1 MTNANNN
8 PYAHWTKIRKVC
20 IVGAGTM
27 GSGIAAH
34 LQNLGFD
41 VTLLDCTQSAAENGL
56 HRATNSRPPHFYLP
70 SDAQKIRVGGID
82 EHIAWAAEADWI
94 CEAVFE
100 QMDVKHEVLEKL
112 SRAVRPDALFS
123 TNTSGLEI
131 ELLAEALPDSL
142 RPRFMG
148 THFFNP
154 PRYLKL
160 LELIPSSYTD
170 PLAVAA
176 ATEFFEQEV
185 ARRVVLA
192 LDTPGFIANRYGM
205 WCMYKAIHATEKLGL
220 SVEQVDAITG
230 PFIGR
235 PRTGSFRLNDIVGL
249 DIMVDIASNIQKRC
263 TDDPFLD
270 VFETPKSMHFLLG
283 KNWIGE
289 KVGQGYYKREGKEL
303 LALDLTTMAYRVRRD
318 PELRT
323 IEEFGRVPL
332 AERLKRGLAAPDE
345 TGEFLRAYLVPILAY
360 ADWLRPQISH
370 SVQDFDRVMHWGF
383 GWEMGPFA
391 MCDAICSDVLKSVG
405 GKLSTEQPFYK
416 ESMQLT
422 SDNTTYVPVRD
433 ESEFKNLREYPLI
446 QERATFNLRDL
457 GDGVTAICATTK
469 LGVFSPTYIDELTE
483 YITNE
488 VPGPYVLTTEDRAFS
503 AGFDL
508 KVIQSYIESGNS
520 AGLEAALLKF
530 QQLGHALST
539 KPGVAAV
546 FGYCLGGGLEMAI
559 SCSEVVAAVET
570 RIGFP
575 EAKVGLIPGGR
586 GTVLMR
592 LFTQPDTKTMS
603 EMAIRL
609 AEGRVGSNAVEAKH
623 LGFLR
628 PTDHV
633 EFHPDRLIHTAKRKA
648 LEAKVRPLPEWSP
661 VVGPLVGRID
671 QDLEQFRAKGTFTEH
686 DVEIGERIKVVFAK
700 ANDLENALERE
711 RREFVHL
718 AEMALT
724 QVRIRHMLETGNP
737 MKN

>member
-1 MTNANNN
+1 M
-8 PYAHWTKIRKVC
+8 
-20 IVGAGTM
+20 
-27 GSGIAAH
+27 
-34 LQNLGFD
+34 
-41 VTLLDCTQSAAENGL
+41 AENGL
-56 HRATNSRPPHFYLP
+56 HRALNSRPPHFYLP
-70 SDAQKIRVGGID
+70 SDAQEIRVGGIN
-82 EHIAWAAEADWI
+82 EHTAWVAEADWI

-100 QMDVKHEVLEKL
+100 QMDVKHEVLGIL

-131 ELLAEALPDSL
+131 QLLAEALPDSL

-176 ATEFFEQEV
+176 ATQFFEQEV

-205 WCMYKAIHATEKLGL
+205 WCMYKAIHAAEKLGL
-220 SVEQVDAITG
+220 TIEQVDAITG

-235 PRTGSFRLNDIVGL
+235 PRSGSFRLNDIVGL
-249 DIMVDIASNIQKRC
+249 DIMLDIASNIRKRC
-263 TDDPFLD
+263 TDDPYLD
-270 VFETPKSMHFLLG
+270 VLETPKSMQFLLK

-289 KVGQGYYKREGKEL
+289 KVGQGYYKREGKEM

-323 IEEFGRVPL
+323 VEELGRLPL

-345 TGEFLRAYLVPILAY
+345 TGEFLRAYLIPILAY

-370 SVQDFDRVMHWGF
+370 SVQDFDRVMQWGF
-383 GWEMGPFA
+383 GWEIGPFA
-391 MCDAICSDVLKSVG
+391 LCDAIGSDVLKSVG

-416 ESMQLT
+416 EGLQL
-422 SDNTTYVPVRD
+422 SRDNTTYVPVKN
-433 ESEFKNLREYPLI
+433 ESEFKSLREYPLI
-446 QERATFNLRDL
+446 QQRANFNLRDL

-469 LGVFSPTYIDELTE
+469 LGVFSPNYIDELTE
-483 YITNE
+483 YIKNE
-488 VPGPYVLTTEDRAFS
+488 ASGPFVLTTEDRAFS

-508 KVIQSYIESGNS
+508 KVIQSYIESGDF
-520 AGLEAALLKF
+520 AGLESALLKF
-530 QQLGHALST
+530 QQLGQALST

-546 FGYCLGGGLEMAI
+546 FGYCLGGGLEIAI
-559 SCSEVVAAVET
+559 SCSEVVAAAET
-570 RIGFP
+570 QIGFP
-575 EAKVGLIPGGR
+575 EAKVGFIPGGR

-603 EMAIRL
+603 EMAVRL
-609 AEGRVGSNAVEAKH
+609 AEGRVASNAVEAKH

-628 PTDHV
+628 HTDHI
-633 EFHPDRLIHTAKRKA
+633 EFHPDRLIHTAKQRA
-648 LEAKVRPLPEWSP
+648 IGAKVRPLPEWLP

-671 QDLEQFRAKGTFTEH
+671 QELERLRVKGTLSEH
-686 DVEIGERIKVVFAK
+686 DVEIGERIKMIFAK
-700 ANDLENALERE
+700 PNDLESALERE

-718 AEMALT
+718 AEMAPT
-724 QVRIRHMLETGNP
+724 QTRIRHMLESNNST
-737 MKN
+737 KTK